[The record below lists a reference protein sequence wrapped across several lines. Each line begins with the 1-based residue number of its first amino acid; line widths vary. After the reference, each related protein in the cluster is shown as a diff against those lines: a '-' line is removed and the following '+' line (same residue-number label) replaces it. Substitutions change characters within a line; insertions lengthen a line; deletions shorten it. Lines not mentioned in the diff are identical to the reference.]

1 MPLRLK
7 TFQIGAPAK
16 RGEGLRIG
24 TTRRPP
30 RGVPRSRWQAD
41 GYFDVWFPV
50 VAPTLALFRRFHGR
64 DLSDPAALRA
74 IFDAYERE
82 LLKNTE
88 ARQAVHL
95 LAEMAKHTAISIGCY
110 CADESRCHRSR
121 LKQLIER
128 AATGKP
134 L

>member
-1 MPLRLK
+1 MPLKLK
-7 TFQIGAPAK
+7 TFQIGTPAN
-16 RGEGLRIG
+16 RGDGLRIG

-30 RGVPRSRWQAD
+30 RGVPRDRWQAD

-50 VAPTLALFRRFHGR
+50 VAPTLALFHRFRGR
-64 DLSDPAALRA
+64 DLNDPAQLRA
-74 IFDAYERE
+74 VLDAYERE
-82 LLKNTE
+82 VLKSTE
-88 ARQAVHL
+88 SRQAIHL
-95 LAEMAKHTAISIGCY
+95 LAEMAKRIPVSIGCY
-110 CADESRCHRSR
+110 CADERRCHRSR

>member
-1 MPLRLK
+1 MPLKLK

-30 RGVPRSRWQAD
+30 HGVPRERWQSD

-50 VAPTLALFRRFHGR
+50 VAPSYALLLRARKHNTG
-64 DLSDPAALRA
+64 DPAVLRV

-88 ARQAVHL
+88 GRQAVHL
-95 LAEMAKHTAISIGCY
+95 LAEMAKRTAISIGCY